1 MRKSFIIFF
10 LLLLCR
16 VHSYGCT
23 NFLVGKAAS
32 TDGSTIVSYA
42 GDNFIRYGELFRYP
56 AALHPVGAMRNIF
69 DYGSNKLLGQ
79 IPEAS
84 QTYSVI
90 GHTNEFQVTIG
101 ETTFGGR
108 PELTDTLG
116 TIDYGSLIFIALQ
129 RSRTAREAI
138 KVMTTL
144 VAQYG
149 YCSGGESF
157 SIADPNEIWIM
168 EMVGKGVGNK
178 GALWVAVR
186 IPDDCIAAHSNHSR
200 IQQFNLKDKKNCLYS
215 PDVISFARSKGY
227 FSGKDKDFSF
237 AAAFDPID
245 FGGRRYSEART
256 WAFFNMFT
264 SEGNTYLPYILGKSD
279 IPMPLYMKPT
289 RKLSVEDIKNAMRD
303 HYENTP
309 LDISKDYGA
318 GPYHAPYRLSP
329 LSFKYEGRE
338 YFNER
343 PISTYQSAFVYVS
356 QMRSNLPNAIG
367 GVFWFAV
374 DDANCAVF
382 TPVYCCTDTVPRCL
396 SHIADAVTFNWDSSF
411 WVFNWVSNMVYQRY
425 DLMIGD
431 LRRLQTEIE
440 SNFSHNQDSIEAVAK
455 ELYATNPAAAK
466 KMLTNYSIACAQ
478 STHDAWRKLG
488 EFFIVK
494 YNDGVVR
501 QEKDGKFLKTQYGN
515 AVSVKRPGYSQEFIK
530 EYIRQTGD
538 RYLIPKQEGEKK

>member
-1 MRKSFIIFF
+1 MRKICTILF
-10 LLLLCR
+10 LLSLY
-16 VHSYGCT
+16 VAHSFACT
-23 NFLVGKAAS
+23 NLLVGKAAS

-56 AALHPVGAMRNIF
+56 AAVHPIGAMRNIY
-69 DYGSNKLLGQ
+69 DYGSGKLLGQ
-79 IPEAS
+79 IPEAR

-138 KVMTTL
+138 RVMTTL
-144 VAQYG
+144 AAQYG

-157 SIADPNEIWIM
+157 SIADANEVWIM
-168 EMVGKGVGNK
+168 EMMGKGIGNK
-178 GALWVAVR
+178 GAVWVAVR
-186 IPDDCIAAHSNHSR
+186 IPDDCIAAHANHSR
-200 IQQFNLKDKKNCLYS
+200 IHQFNLRDKKNCLYS
-215 PDVISFARSKGY
+215 SDVISFARSKGY
-227 FSGKDKDFSF
+227 YSGKDKDFSF
-237 AAAFDPID
+237 SATYNPID
-245 FGGRRYSEART
+245 FGGRRYCEARV
-256 WAFFNMFT
+256 WAFYNMFT
-264 SEGNTYLPYILGKSD
+264 DRGAAYLPYILGKSNT
-279 IPMPLYMKPT
+279 PMPLYMKAT
-289 RKLSVEDIKNAMRD
+289 RKLSVQDIKTAMRD

-318 GPYHAPYRLSP
+318 GAYHAPYRLSP
-329 LSFKYEGRE
+329 LSLQYDGRE

-356 QMRSNLPNAIG
+356 QMRSGLPDAIG
-367 GVFWFAV
+367 GILWFAV
-374 DDANCAVF
+374 DDANCTVF
-382 TPVYCCTDTVPRCL
+382 TPIYCCTDTVPRCL
-396 SHIADAVTFNWDSSF
+396 SHIADAVTFSWDSSF

-431 LRRLQTEIE
+431 LRSMQAEMENR
-440 SNFSHNQDSIEAVAK
+440 FSHNQDSVETVAK
-455 ELYATNPAAAK
+455 TLYTTNPIAAK
-466 KMLTNYSIACAQ
+466 KMLTDYSIACAQ
-478 STHDAWRKLG
+478 STHDAWRRLG
-488 EFFIVK
+488 EFLIVK

-501 QEKDGKFLKTQYGN
+501 REKNGKFLKTKDGN

-530 EYIRQTGD
+530 EYVKQTGE
-538 RYLIPKQEGEKK
+538 RYLIPKQEKESK

>member
-1 MRKSFIIFF
+1 MRKSFILLF
-10 LLLLCR
+10 LLLLCK

-56 AALHPVGAMRNIF
+56 AAFHPVGAMRNIF

-79 IPEAS
+79 IPEAR

-149 YCSGGESF
+149 YCSSGESF
-157 SIADPNEIWIM
+157 SVADPNEIWIM

-279 IPMPLYMKPT
+279 IPMPLYLKPT
-289 RKLSVEDIKNAMRD
+289 RKLSVEDIKKAMRD

-431 LRRLQTEIE
+431 LRRMQTEIE
-440 SNFSHNQDSIEAVAK
+440 NSFSHSQDSIEAVAK
-455 ELYATNPAAAK
+455 ALYATNPVAAK

-538 RYLIPKQEGEKK
+538 RYLIPKSEEDKK